1 MTMTCRYLSAPGTMG
16 STMAT
21 RKTGMVKK
29 RELLNR
35 LHLCVC
41 VCVSCVCPSRMMT

>member
-1 MTMTCRYLSAPGTMG
+1 MTMMCRYLSAPGTMG

-41 VCVSCVCPSRMMT
+41 VCVCPVCVPAE